1 MFVMM
6 VMKKERRLEWWEEG
20 CYIENCFLLEPGFLP
35 VRSHVRAMFTWKE
48 G

>member
-6 VMKKERRLEWWEEG
+6 VMKKERWLEWWEEG
-20 CYIENCFLLEPGFLP
+20 CYIDNYFALEPGFLL